1 MENKYSELERLNN
14 LKMNGTISETEFEVQ
29 KYRILNTTTENTN
42 TRNKSSIFF
51 ILTGISAIITII
63 WCIIL
68 YFWNDTLDTDL
79 YFKYHNTSLNDSISR
94 IVDTGLAVLVITT
107 ILMLILG
114 VIFKIKE
121 KGGIKI
127 VD

>member
-1 MENKYSELERLNN
+1 MENKYSELERLND
-14 LKMNGTISETEFEVQ
+14 LRKNGTISKTEFEVQ

-79 YFKYHNTSLNDSISR
+79 YFKYHNTSLNDYISR